1 MSISVPNMEYRLEVI
16 DGLMRPFFDGME
28 PGLNELMWEL
38 LLPFTWSAAVML
50 GEIKR
55 VESEGLYGWGF
66 ESPEARITCTPET
79 LTLEDKRERDGEPL
93 RVELPFEEAVLL
105 LERWLFECAWRE
117 QQAREQAAR
126 ARAHS

>member
-1 MSISVPNMEYRLEVI
+1 MPTSPSYMEYRLEVI
-16 DGLMRPFFDGME
+16 DGLMRPVYDGMGPE
-28 PGLNELMWEL
+28 LNELMWEL
-38 LLPFTWSAAVML
+38 MLPYTMSAAALL

-93 RVELPFEEAVLL
+93 RVELPFEDAVLL

-126 ARAHS
+126 ARAHT